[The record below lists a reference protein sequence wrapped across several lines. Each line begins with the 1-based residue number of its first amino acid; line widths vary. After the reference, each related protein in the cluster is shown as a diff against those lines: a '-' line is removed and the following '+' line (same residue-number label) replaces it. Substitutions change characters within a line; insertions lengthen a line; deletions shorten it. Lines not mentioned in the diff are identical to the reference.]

1 MEERK
6 SMGSALVDV
15 VDAGVTLVKSEINGV
30 ARRVGDIAKAKG
42 IGVVLLLAAVGPLVM
57 ALIFLILAVFYGLI
71 RLGAGPWFAALLIA
85 LLSLVVTGALIFI
98 GLKRL
103 GAEVKTEEP
112 LARRKDM
119 DDFDDDQV
127 YSAGDAP
134 SGAAN
139 RQPDMNPGK
148 APANAAGQDWKI
160 SPDAPNAARSGSR
173 PNDSVEVP
181 RDPQKQAAGENR
193 VVAERA
199 GSATVRVEKGTT
211 TVPVYES
218 NPDGSASNYGSELN
232 DKLDSHGHAKKHHD
246 PKLQEPVVLK
256 DAPGIPVTTAPTF
269 RDDMMKGKN

>member
-6 SMGSALVDV
+6 SMGGALVDV
-15 VDAGVTLVKSEINGV
+15 FDAGVTLVKSEINAV
-30 ARRVGDIAKAKG
+30 ARRAGDIAKAKG

-57 ALIFLILAVFYGLI
+57 ALVFLILAVFYGLV
-71 RLGAGPWFAALLIA
+71 RLGLGPWAAALLIA
-85 LLSLVVTGALIFI
+85 LLSFAVTGLLIFI

-103 GAEVKTEEP
+103 GADVKSEEP

-119 DDFDDDQV
+119 NDDHDDQV
-127 YSAGDAP
+127 YA
-134 SGAAN
+134 SGAATGAAS
-139 RQPDMNPGK
+139 RQPAMNPGK
-148 APANAAGQDWKI
+148 APAGAAGPDWKI

-181 RDPQKQAAGENR
+181 RDPQRQAAGENR

-232 DKLDSHGHAKKHHD
+232 QKLDGGAKKHHD
-246 PKLQEPVVLK
+246 PNLQEPVILR
-256 DAPGIPVTTAPTF
+256 DAPGIPVSTAPTF
-269 RDDMMKGKN
+269 QDDMLKGKH